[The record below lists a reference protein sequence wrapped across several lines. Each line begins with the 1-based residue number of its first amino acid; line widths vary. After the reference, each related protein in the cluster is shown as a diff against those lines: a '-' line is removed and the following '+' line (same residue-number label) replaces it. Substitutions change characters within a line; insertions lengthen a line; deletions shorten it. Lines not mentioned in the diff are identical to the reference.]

1 MPAKQVKIRRGTTA
15 EHTIFTGKQGEITV
29 DLDKDTLII
38 HDESTAGG
46 HPLAKEDMTNVVGQV
61 GLPQLKLSNNGSAG
75 QFLSTDGN
83 GNLLFAIAGG
93 GGGTAV
99 GGDLSGTVSSAQIV
113 SNAISTDKIADDAV
127 TEQKIADDA
136 VTEQKIANDAVGTS
150 QIITGSIVDSKLN
163 TSGTLPAWDGSQL
176 INLPSELSENS
187 VTNFHLADDIITF
200 AELANDAVETLS
212 IKDGN
217 ITNVKLADLSVDTD
231 NIIDGNVTTEKLASL
246 SVDGTKIANNAV
258 GITQLS
264 VQTDG
269 NSGDVL
275 STNGAG
281 VLSFVP
287 ISVPT
292 GGIVKHKYVSLTGF
306 HSTNGNYTAPAPD
319 QNVAPLITQG
329 FEFMAMNYTPTDTNN
344 TLRIFTDIWGG
355 SGGGGTVFVF
365 TTWVEDTVTNNVT
378 LINSRGYE
386 TAVSQNTGDVTMLGW
401 FKPTTTNQLR
411 ISFRLGA
418 RNGSQCHINS
428 SSNIDQDYGSG
439 EGGRGESSISV
450 QEYSGQNL
458 GSNITSPGQT
468 G

>member
-93 GGGTAV
+93 GGTAV
-99 GGDLSGTVSSAQIV
+99 GGDLSGTVSNAQIV
-113 SNAISTDKIADDAV
+113 SNAISTD
-127 TEQKIADDA
+127 KIADDA

-176 INLPSELSENS
+176 INLPSALSENS
-187 VTNFHLADDIITF
+187 VTNT
-200 AELANDAVETLS
+200 ELANDAVETLN

-217 ITNVKLADLSVDTD
+217 VTSDKIADDAVTNNKIANDAVTVSKIADNAVTETKIAD
-231 NIIDGNVTTEKLASL
+231 NAVTE
-246 SVDGTKIANNAV
+246 TKIANNAV

-269 NSGDVL
+269 NSGDIL
-275 STNGAG
+275 STDGSG
-281 VLSFVP
+281 VLSFIP

-292 GGIVKHKYVSLTGF
+292 GGIVNHKYVSLTGF
-306 HSTNGNYTAPAPD
+306 HSASGNYTAPAPD
-319 QNVAPLITQG
+319 QNAAPLITQG
-329 FEFMAMNYTPTDTNN
+329 FEFMAMNYTPADTDN

-418 RNGSQCHINS
+418 RNGAQCHINS
-428 SSNIDQDYGSG
+428 ASSNDSDYGSG
-439 EGGRGESSISV
+439 EDGRGESSISV

-458 GSNITSPGQT
+458 GSNITAPGQT

>member
-1 MPAKQVKIRRGTTA
+1 MPAKQVKIRRGSTA
-15 EHTIFTGKQGEITV
+15 EHSIFTGKQGEITV
-29 DLDKDTLII
+29 DLDKNTLIV
-38 HDESTAGG
+38 HDESTSGG
-46 HPLAKEDMTNVVGQV
+46 HPLAKEDMSNVVGQV

-93 GGGTAV
+93 GGAAV
-99 GGDLSGTVSSAQIV
+99 GGDLSGTVSNAQIV
-113 SNAISTDKIADDAV
+113 SNAILTDKIADDAV

-136 VTEQKIANDAVGTS
+136 VTESKIADDAVGTS

-176 INLPSELSENS
+176 INLPSALSENS
-187 VTNFHLADDIITF
+187 VTTT
-200 AELANDAVETLS
+200 ELANDAVETLN

-217 ITNVKLADLSVDTD
+217 VTSDKIADDAVTVSKIAD
-231 NIIDGNVTTEKLASL
+231 NAVTETKIADNAVTE
-246 SVDGTKIANNAV
+246 TKIANNAV

-269 NSGDVL
+269 NSGDIL
-275 STNGAG
+275 STDGSG
-281 VLSFVP
+281 VLSFIP

-292 GGIVKHKYVSLTGF
+292 GGIVNHKYVSLTGF
-306 HSTNGNYTAPAPD
+306 HSANGNYTAPAPD
-319 QNVAPLITQG
+319 ENVAPLITQG

-355 SGGGGTVFVF
+355 SGGGGTVFVY

-418 RNGSQCHINS
+418 RNGNQCHINS
-428 SSNIDQDYGSG
+428 SSSNDADYGSG
-439 EGGRGESSISV
+439 EDGRGESSISV

-458 GSNITSPGQT
+458 GSNITAPGQT